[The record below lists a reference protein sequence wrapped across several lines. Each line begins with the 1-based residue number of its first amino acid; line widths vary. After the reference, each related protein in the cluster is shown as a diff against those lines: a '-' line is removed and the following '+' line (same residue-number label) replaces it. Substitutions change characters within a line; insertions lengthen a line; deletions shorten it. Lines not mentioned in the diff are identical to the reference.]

1 MQQFLATHFEI
12 DNLVSVAALKVVV
25 RHNMVLAYPLLVL
38 GLVAMASALMLLLGR
53 GLTGYLCMG
62 IFLLGNGLSTRR
74 MKALEQLVRSLP
86 ATSGECAQAQ
96 AEVNQRWKKRLWPN
110 F

>member
-1 MQQFLATHFEI
+1 M
-12 DNLVSVAALKVVV
+12 LVW
-25 RHNMVLAYPLLVL
+25 
-38 GLVAMASALMLLLGR
+38 GR

-62 IFLLGNGLSTRR
+62 IFLLVNGLATRR

-86 ATSGECAQAQ
+86 ATGGECAQAQ
-96 AEVNQRWKKRLWPN
+96 AEVNQCWKKSLWPN